1 MDWQLIFI
9 SNCLWLFISRRGNVK
24 DEMDIKQVDEEGDD
38 DDGFFGPALPPG
50 YQEGDKSPE
59 G

>member
-1 MDWQLIFI
+1 
-9 SNCLWLFISRRGNVK
+9 
-24 DEMDIKQVDEEGDD
+24 MDINQVDEEGDDD